1 MEGDGAPTPETS
13 PEEDLAMELAVLRAI
28 VGVSKVS
35 AHPAGRTDLKFNN
48 NKVKIV
54 YEKPDGDRVNLEVKC
69 SQLLPTKLHA
79 AREAKQQLA
88 ELLGSEAIEKAEEA
102 ILTKL
107 GGSTVSTSFFAR
119 SREAQQKQKQQAEL
133 KEQVKQAKQR
143 LAEAAA
149 IELAAAQAREAAA
162 TELQRLQSALEEL
175 TVDQV
180 RRALQP
186 RTARPRAPLHR
197 SAPGFFMHVRI
208 VLEENAGPSPNP
220 ASVRARDA
228 ENESIDDRSAVCS
241 QVRCNAPTRSPLVLG
256 RPWTDFD
263 RVWSVLRVSSAPRM

>member
-79 AREAKQQLA
+79 AREAKRQLA

-102 ILTKL
+102 ILAKL
-107 GGSTVSTSFFAR
+107 GGSTSTSFFAR
-119 SREAQQKQKQQAEL
+119 SRAAQQKQKQQAEL

-175 TVDQV
+175 TVEHQV
-180 RRALQP
+180 CRALQP
-186 RTARPRAPLHR
+186 CTARSRASLD
-197 SAPGFFMHVRI
+197 GF
-208 VLEENAGPSPNP
+208 
-220 ASVRARDA
+220 
-228 ENESIDDRSAVCS
+228 
-241 QVRCNAPTRSPLVLG
+241 
-256 RPWTDFD
+256 
-263 RVWSVLRVSSAPRM
+263 